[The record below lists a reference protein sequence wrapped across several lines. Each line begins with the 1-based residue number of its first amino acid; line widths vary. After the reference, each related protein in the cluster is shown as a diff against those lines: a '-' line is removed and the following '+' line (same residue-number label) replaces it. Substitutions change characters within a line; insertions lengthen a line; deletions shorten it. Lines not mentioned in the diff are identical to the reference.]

1 MNSRRLRNESIKHQE
16 REETLVD
23 DAHYYL
29 INTTDSEFYFILFVN
44 ENKIYNIK
52 MTFPKTY
59 PFRAPKVLV
68 ITEDGE
74 EIGDYLVSLQNIKA
88 VDKKN
93 QRRCLCCESLVCHG
107 RWHAVS
113 NTIHIMD
120 EINKNY
126 NILNNN
132 VIDACCKSII
142 RQRFSRNAHPFLEY
156 KLLQQ
161 YLY

>member
-1 MNSRRLRNESIKHQE
+1 MRLRNESIKHQE
-16 REETLVD
+16 REESMGD
-23 DAHYYL
+23 GANYYL
-29 INTTDSEFYFILFVN
+29 IDTTDSEFYFILFVN
-44 ENKIYNIK
+44 ENKVYHIK

-59 PFRAPKVLV
+59 PFRTPKVL
-68 ITEDGE
+68 ITNEDGE
-74 EIGDYLVSLQNIKA
+74 EIVDYLVSLQSIKA

-93 QRRCLCCESLVCHG
+93 QRKCLCCESLMCHG
-107 RWHAVS
+107 RWHAIS

-132 VIDACCKSII
+132 VIDACCKSIA